1 LLGLA
6 DRSERCT
13 ELGGALLLRQ
23 VAALDDGE
31 ASGVDIGVADRFG
44 VSAVS

>member
-1 LLGLA
+1 MLGFA
-6 DRSERCT
+6 DRRERGA

-31 ASGVDIGVADRFG
+31 TGGVDIGVTDRVG
-44 VSAVS
+44 RQIG